1 MNKTLISIDKN
12 GTKTFHCTDRCFKCG
27 GTGIISCYIPVNG
40 GECFDCNGSGITEWT
55 EKEYTEEYAAKLEAR
70 RIKKAE
76 KKLAE
81 AKSHAEEKNQDFFS
95 RNGFTPEGKTFYI
108 LGKTFSIKDQL
119 KADGAKWDNIAN
131 HWRMDHTPQGLNSLE
146 ISVEEVYQAD
156 YSGTYNWTNWKNPNW
171 DDPESY
177 VNRIKKAEENLQ
189 AEVSTSEYV
198 GQEGDRITLTVTYT
212 HTSSFENSYGG
223 WLNYTSVTNIH
234 SFKDENGNEII
245 WKTSNFIEADY
256 GTKMVITGTIKG
268 YKDYKGVKQTILTRC
283 KLEEVK

>member
-1 MNKTLISIDKN
+1 MANRTLIKIDKN
-12 GTKTFHCTDRCFKCG
+12 GTKHYQCSDRCGKCG
-27 GTGIISCYIPVNG
+27 GTGIIGCYIPVNG

-55 EKEYTEEYAAKLEAR
+55 EKEYAEEYAAKLEAR

-81 AKSHAEEKNQDFFS
+81 AKAQAAEKNQEFFS
-95 RNGFTPEGKTFYI
+95 RNGFNPEGKTYYI
-108 LGKTFSIKDQL
+108 LGNTFSIKDQL

-156 YSGTYNWTNWKNPNW
+156 YSGTYNWTSWKNPNW

-189 AEVSTSEYV
+189 GEDSTSEYI
-198 GQEGDRITLTVTYT
+198 GQEGDRITLTVTYI
-212 HTSSFENSYGG
+212 HSASFERELRFNKFDTVY
-223 WLNYTSVTNIH
+223 IH
-234 SFKDENGNEII
+234 SFKDEDGNNII
-245 WKTSNFIEADY
+245 WKTTNNIYQDED
-256 GTKMVITGTIKG
+256 TKMVITGTIKG
-268 YKDYKGVKQTILTRC
+268 YKEYKGIKQTILTRC
-283 KLEEVK
+283 KLQEVK